1 MTRARVYPLIGL
13 GFAILLLQTGFLAA
27 VMFNIMPSGLVI
39 TMKVL
44 LFASI
49 AAFVV
54 MGVRLVRR
62 GVN

>member
-1 MTRARVYPLIGL
+1 MTRQNTYPLMGL

-27 VMFNIMPSGLVI
+27 VMFEIMPASVVVTL
-39 TMKVL
+39 KVL

-62 GVN
+62 IAK